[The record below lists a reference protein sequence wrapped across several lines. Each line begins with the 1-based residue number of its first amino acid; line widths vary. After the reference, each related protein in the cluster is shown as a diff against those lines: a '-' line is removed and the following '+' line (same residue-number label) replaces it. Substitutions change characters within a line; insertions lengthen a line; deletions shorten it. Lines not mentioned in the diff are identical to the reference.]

1 MTQNRFISK
10 IYRTWSNLSSDH
22 SNDNNLDQIMDWY
35 REQSKCKKQNKNH
48 KNIKTFKL
56 MNMMVRRTGLKIAMD
71 IYYDTS
77 RPGSQPISRISS
89 PSFKN

>member
-1 MTQNRFISK
+1 MTSNLLIAK

-22 SNDNNLDQIMDWY
+22 SNDNNLNQIMDWY
-35 REQSKCKKQNKNH
+35 RQQSKCKHQKNH
-48 KNIKTFKL
+48 NIKTFKL

-77 RPGSQPISRISS
+77 RPVSQPISRLSS
-89 PSFKN
+89 PSFKK